1 MLIPGLFV
9 GASPTSFAV
18 DSFKARPGSS
28 DLAAYPNQGLTQKAL
43 DVSSDEFSEL
53 VPRSYRV
60 NYGKAVVGRG
70 EKVGST
76 MLPTKK
82 KHRMSHSKLSLSSL
96 NRIRILTKQR
106 K

>member
-1 MLIPGLFV
+1 MLIPGLFL

-18 DSFKARPGSS
+18 DSFRTRPGSS
-28 DLAAYPNQGLTQKAL
+28 DLAPYPNHGLTQKAL
-43 DVSSDEFSEL
+43 DVSQAEFSEL

-70 EKVGST
+70 EKVGTSI
-76 MLPTKK
+76 LPTRKAGG
-82 KHRMSHSKLSLSSL
+82 REPEA
-96 NRIRILTKQR
+96 NPFRTNWIRISR